1 MLCKKYSPTH
11 VIFNFLASET
21 FSEGYFAKTKH
32 LFPEIYHHTHF
43 PTLSNKKYIFRF
55 YPLK

>member
-32 LFPEIYHHTHF
+32 FLKYTTKHTSLPF
-43 PTLSNKKYIFRF
+43 LIKNTSLDSIP
-55 YPLK
+55 

>member
-21 FSEGYFAKTKH
+21 FSEGYFAKTTH
-32 LFPEIYHHTHF
+32 LFPEIYL